1 MNKSIFSLL
10 VTFVVISAV
19 NAQEKFSTLEQTIKK
34 GKSENI
40 TALIQ
45 IAGGHLIVN
54 GETTE
59 LAQVKLTYDK
69 ADWNP
74 SIAFAELDERG
85 KLTITA
91 QTEGEEKH
99 IGDYNRCNINLN
111 PSLNYSLGIV
121 LGAGLADID
130 FHDFSIHK
138 AVFRL
143 GVGSFNVNLSNTS
156 VPLLKVEAGIGEA
169 TFDLSGIWKNN
180 LSAIINAG
188 IGQMN
193 LIVPANMGV
202 RVTVKGFL
210 GNVETPNYKKEG
222 KEYTNALYGKSKYN
236 LEIQVNGAIGSVDIS
251 EK

>member
-1 MNKSIFSLL
+1 MKRPVFSLL
-10 VTFVVISAV
+10 ISFVLLSTV
-19 NAQEKFSTLEQTIKK
+19 NAQDELSTLEQTIKK
-34 GKSENI
+34 GKSETI

-45 IAGGHLIVN
+45 IAGGHLVIN

-59 LAQVKLTYDK
+59 LAQVKLIYDK

-74 SIAFAELDERG
+74 SIAFAEQEERG

-99 IGDYNRCNINLN
+99 IGDNNRCNINLN
-111 PSLNYSLGIV
+111 PSLNYSFGIV
-121 LGAGLADID
+121 LGAGLADINL
-130 FHDFSIHK
+130 HDFSIHK

-156 VPLLKVEAGIGEA
+156 IQLLKVEAGIGEA
-169 TFDLSGIWKNN
+169 TFDLSGAWKNN
-180 LSAIINAG
+180 LSATINAG

-193 LIVPANMGV
+193 LIVPADMGV
-202 RVTVKGFL
+202 RVVVKGFL
-210 GNVETPNYKKEG
+210 GGVETPGYKKEG
-222 KEYTNALYGKSKYN
+222 KEYSNALYGKTKYN
-236 LEIQVNGAIGSVDIS
+236 LEILVNGAIGSVDVS